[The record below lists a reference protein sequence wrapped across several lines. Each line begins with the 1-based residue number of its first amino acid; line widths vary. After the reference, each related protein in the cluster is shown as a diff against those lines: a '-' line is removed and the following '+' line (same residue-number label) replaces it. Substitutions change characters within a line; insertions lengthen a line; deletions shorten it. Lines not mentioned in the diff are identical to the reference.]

1 MYAGYII
8 ISFSYSRND
17 SNKIVKKFRNC
28 DLSDYKSFAK
38 ACKKFT
44 FSCLFQRNI
53 VWVGSPHSSQSNISG
68 RSLWEVTGYRR
79 VIASSLPLSLT
90 TLWEILLPSLSNV
103 SDYVTHIWRKHAD
116 LDRNKVTRWEEVAQ
130 CD

>member
-8 ISFSYSRND
+8 FSFSNSRHD
-17 SNKIVKKFRNC
+17 SNKIVKKFRSC

-38 ACKKFT
+38 ACKKNHF
-44 FSCLFQRNI
+44 FVSFPENI
-53 VWVGSPHSSQSNISG
+53 VWVGSPHSSQSNICG
-68 RSLWEVTGYRR
+68 RSLWEVTGYRS
-79 VIASSLPLSLT
+79 VIASSLPLNLT

-116 LDRNKVTRWEEVAQ
+116 LDGNNRTRWEEVAQ
-130 CD
+130 CN